1 MRIATAA
8 IKIFPRIELNPT
20 RRRYLA
26 AVIGDKPRD
35 EIKFR
40 VQKSLLL
47 DTIKKIL
54 TYILDITKT
63 ARIAY
68 FQNDLRY
75 QANRVLNKY
84 RL

>member
-1 MRIATAA
+1 MRIAMAA
-8 IKIFPRIELNPT
+8 IKIFPQIELNPT

-47 DTIKKIL
+47 DTIKD
-54 TYILDITKT
+54 T
-63 ARIAY
+63 
-68 FQNDLRY
+68 DLY
-75 QANRVLNKY
+75 T
-84 RL
+84 